1 MGDKRAQ
8 RRVLVAAL
16 VGIFVTSFPSV
27 ILVAALPE
35 IGADFGVGESSVG
48 WVLTA
53 PMIAAAVLVPLL
65 GRMGD
70 LRGHRQVFL
79 FGFGVAGLLAAL
91 SAASPNLSSL
101 ILLRTVSQATG
112 MATVPTAL
120 AMIMATHG
128 PAERPR
134 ALGAWAFAGASAPV
148 IGLLA
153 GGPLIDAV
161 GWRGIFVL
169 EAAIAAVALPLCV
182 RALPR
187 TPRRINVSFDMLGG
201 ALLMLGSGAAIFA
214 LDRSAA
220 WGVDD
225 HSVITAALLCPVALW
240 MFARVERR
248 AREPLFPLSLVRHRS
263 FVAPVLG
270 DSLLQVPSIGAFFM
284 APLILHSTFERS
296 VGEAA
301 YLLIPMPLGMTV
313 LANVGGWLTT
323 RFGERRTA
331 VVGATL
337 MLASLGV
344 CAWGCA
350 DGCLSLLVLGFA
362 MHGSAIGI
370 NQPALA
376 SAAARS
382 LDAEFAG
389 VGMAVMRMVSQ
400 LGSAA
405 GISTAVAAVGAG
417 GFPFAYGVLA
427 VVGVA
432 ALAAAS
438 RVPDRTEPEPMQLA
452 LGRTEAVP
460 AFE

>member
-1 MGDKRAQ
+1 MGDGRAQ
-8 RRVLVAAL
+8 RRVLAASL

-35 IGADFGVGESSVG
+35 IADDFGVGETSVG

-65 GRMGD
+65 GRLGD
-70 LRGHRQVFL
+70 LRSHRQVFL
-79 FGFGVAGLLAAL
+79 LGFGVAGLVAAL
-91 SAASPNLSSL
+91 SAASPNLASL
-101 ILLRTVSQATG
+101 IVLRTMSQAAG

-148 IGLLA
+148 VGLLA
-153 GGPLIDAV
+153 GGPLIDSV

-169 EAAIAAVALPLCV
+169 EAVIAALALPLCM
-182 RALPR
+182 RSLPR
-187 TPRRINVSFDMLGG
+187 TPRREDVAFDLLGG
-201 ALLMLGSGAAIFA
+201 TLLMLGSGAAIFA

-220 WGVDD
+220 WGAGDR
-225 HSVITAALLCPVALW
+225 SVLAATLLCPVALW
-240 MFARVERR
+240 AFVRVERR
-248 AREPLFPLSLVRHRS
+248 ASEPLLPLALVRRRS
-263 FVAPVLG
+263 YVAPVVG
-270 DSLLQVPSIGAFFM
+270 DALLQVPSIGAFFM
-284 APLILHSTFERS
+284 APLILHATFDRT

-313 LANVGGWLTT
+313 LANVGGWLTV
-323 RFGERRTA
+323 RLGERRTA
-331 VVGATL
+331 VVGAAV
-337 MLASLGV
+337 MLAALGV
-344 CAWGCA
+344 GAVGA
-350 DGCLSLLVLGFA
+350 ATEHLALLVLGFA
-362 MHGSAIGI
+362 MHGAAIGI

-376 SAAARS
+376 SAAAGA
-382 LDAEFAG
+382 LDSDATG

-405 GISTAVAAVGAG
+405 GISVAVAAVSVD
-417 GFPFAYGVLA
+417 GFVFAYGILA
-427 VVGVA
+427 VVAAVAVVA
-432 ALAAAS
+432 AW
-438 RVPDRTEPEPMQLA
+438 RVVDHVGVDPIDVA
-452 LGRTEAVP
+452 LGQTEAVP